1 MKREEE
7 EEGEMV
13 TPSGEPA
20 AGSYTMGYSE
30 EFQKLLRRRS
40 AELNAGYLLPHLRSG
55 MRLLDIGCG
64 PGTISV
70 GLAEAID
77 PGELHGIDIEESQ
90 VTMARQA
97 AEGGGHR
104 NARFHTGSATSLPF
118 DDNSFDAAHFHA
130 VLMHVPDTRAV
141 LREAMRV
148 LKPGGLIAGREMIGA
163 GSCLEPETEGLQGAW
178 SAFMR
183 LISANGG
190 HPDMGKQ
197 LKQVFLDAG
206 FEEVRASAS
215 FDCYSDQE
223 EIAFFHGLAI
233 GWFFSPETV
242 EAACGAGL
250 ATREQFDA
258 WRVEI
263 DTWSSQPGAFAATA
277 FGEAVGRKPRHPAA

>member
-1 MKREEE
+1 ME
-7 EEGEMV
+7 
-13 TPSGEPA
+13 TPSGDA
-20 AGSYTMGYSE
+20 AARTYTMGYSE

-40 AELNAGYLLPHLRSG
+40 VELNAAYLLPHLSSG
-55 MRLLDIGCG
+55 MRLLDVGCG

-70 GLAEAID
+70 GLANAVD

-90 VTMARQA
+90 VIMARQA
-97 AEGGGHR
+97 AEDGGHQ
-104 NARFHTGSATSLPF
+104 NARFQTGSATSLPF
-118 DDNSFDAAHFHA
+118 GDDSFDVAHFHA
-130 VLMHVPDTRAV
+130 VLMHVPDTEAV
-141 LREAMRV
+141 LRETMRV

-178 SAFMR
+178 QAFMR
-183 LISANGG
+183 LIRANGG

-215 FDCYSDQE
+215 FDCYSDTD

-233 GWFFSPETV
+233 GWFFSPDTV
-242 EAACGAGL
+242 NAAIGANL
-250 ATREQFDA
+250 ATQEQFDA

-263 DTWSSQPGAFAATA
+263 DAWSRRPGAFAATA
-277 FGEAVGRKPRHPAA
+277 FGEAIGRKPRIPTD